1 MYESLI
7 YRFKTR
13 LRMSQD
19 SQNDEF
25 NSEIEDLIASALK
38 DLEKAGIKKLDPNDP
53 LIRQAVATYVKANF
67 GQPDNYA
74 ELKAAYDEQKGS
86 LQTYSEYKEQEADG

>member
-67 GQPDNYA
+67 QPDNYA

-86 LQTYSEYKEQEADG
+86 LQTYSEYKEPTDG